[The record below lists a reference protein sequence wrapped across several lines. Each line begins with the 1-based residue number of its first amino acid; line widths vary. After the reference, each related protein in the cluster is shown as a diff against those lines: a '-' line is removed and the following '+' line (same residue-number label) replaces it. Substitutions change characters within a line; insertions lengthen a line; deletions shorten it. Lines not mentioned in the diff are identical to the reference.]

1 MKAKAIRAS
10 LLVAVLML
18 CLSMASPVS
27 ARETITV
34 TMANGGTYS
43 IIAYNTTTKSHYTIE
58 GTLSSDSHAIT
69 VPNGYACTM
78 SVALDR
84 AVGTRSLYEHQDP
97 LNPIFKAVK
106 KSTYILELV
115 RTGTLSSAPPQAPLP
130 GIGGSGGFSREPPP

>member
-10 LLVAVLML
+10 LLVAVLMI
-18 CLSMASPVS
+18 CLSMAPPVS
-27 ARETITV
+27 AREIITV

-43 IIAYNTTTKSHYTIE
+43 VMAYNTTTRSHYTIE

-69 VPNGYACTM
+69 VPNGYGCTI

-97 LNPIFKAVK
+97 LNPIFEAVK

-115 RTGTLSSAPPQAPLP
+115 RIGTLSSTAPQSTVP
-130 GIGGSGGFSREPPP
+130 GFGGSGGFTRQPPP